1 MSVFLS
7 QKWMENKLS
16 FFYSAVWGKGRREEG
31 ARTRVHVS
39 ICEHICLCR
48 APWIKSNSGIFWTS
62 GSWGPWQLYSF
73 GRRSRETVSIK
84 DISCNPFSLV
94 TYSLDYGCLQFWN
107 KVQFLKR
114 CKSRKV
120 LITIQAIWHENWC
133 CGVSSAKMQ
142 ISRWCTPVLAS
153 EYAFETIWMPG
164 YALL

>member
-1 MSVFLS
+1 MNGKQIMSLFH
-7 QKWMENKLS
+7 
-16 FFYSAVWGKGRREEG
+16 SAVWGKGRREEG

-39 ICEHICLCR
+39 ISCAEHHESNQR
-48 APWIKSNSGIFWTS
+48 FNSGIFWTS

-73 GRRSRETVSIK
+73 GRRSRETASIK
-84 DISCNPFSLV
+84 DVSCNPFSLV
-94 TYSLDYGCLQFWN
+94 TYTLDYECLHFWN
-107 KVQFLKR
+107 EVQFLKR

-120 LITIQAIWHENWC
+120 LITIQAIWYENWC